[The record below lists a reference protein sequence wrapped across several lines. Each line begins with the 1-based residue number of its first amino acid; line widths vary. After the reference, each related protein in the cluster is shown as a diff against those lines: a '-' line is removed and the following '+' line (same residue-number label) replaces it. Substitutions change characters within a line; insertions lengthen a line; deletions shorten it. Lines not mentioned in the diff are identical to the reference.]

1 MCAPCLL
8 NLYAEY
14 VMRNARLG
22 ESQAGMKIA
31 GRSIKIL
38 RYSVVITL
46 MAGREEGLKR
56 FLMRVKEENEEAA
69 LKVNIN
75 KTR

>member
-14 VMRNARLG
+14 VMQNARLD
-22 ESQAGMKIA
+22 ESQAGMKIT
-31 GRSIKIL
+31 GRSIKNL
-38 RYSVVITL
+38 RYSVDITL
-46 MAGREEGLKR
+46 MAGREEELKH

>member
-14 VMRNARLG
+14 IMGNARLD

-38 RYSVVITL
+38 RYSVDITL
-46 MAGREEGLKR
+46 MAGREDELKR
-56 FLMRVKEENEEAA
+56 FLIRVKEENEEAA